1 MNPLLES
8 IVKELESGKR
18 PKGGVRSSTGTI
30 PSLGGEH
37 LDKNGGFKFDKLK
50 FIDEDFYSS
59 LKKGR
64 IKKDDILIV
73 KDGATTGKI
82 SFVSDD
88 FPYKTAAINE
98 HLFILR
104 VDPSLAVP
112 YYVFQILKSPQ
123 GQIQILKDFRGAA
136 IGGISR
142 NFIKRARIP
151 LPAIADQKRI
161 AHLLEKVERLK
172 EQRKAQLEQL
182 EQLLVSVFVNMFG
195 EPVSNPKQWKKV
207 PLSKL
212 LSRIDSGWS
221 PKCESVPANDDQW
234 GVLKLGAVTSGVFK
248 PNENKALLP
257 NVEPKKQHEVNAGD
271 LLFTRK
277 NTYELVAA
285 TTYVH
290 ETRSKLLLPDLI
302 FRLVVQDHNEI
313 HPIFLWKL
321 LSFPSQR
328 KKIQSLATGAAGS
341 MPNISKANL
350 KSTLLTVPD
359 IDLQFEFVKIVNKI
373 EVIAKKFQNSFDEL
387 DCLYGSLSQAAFKG
401 GLDLSAIQLP
411 KEPDLRTDSL
421 HIDNE
426 QPPEKQLQV
435 NFEQATRSFGVRN
448 KSLEQIKKITQPIE
462 QITKPLESITKHV
475 DLLNLPK
482 IIPDFSRDKVRQK
495 WLVKLLKEELN
506 TLDVDCLLVL
516 SEFWVF
522 AQNWISNFEQEDGD
536 RYSFSIED
544 YEVLKDFV
552 FNEVR
557 NGLLIQEY
565 EGTSNSI
572 KLKVNKK

>member
-8 IVKELESGKR
+8 IVTELESGKR
-18 PKGGVRSSTGTI
+18 PKGGVSSSTGTI

-50 FIDEDFYSS
+50 FIDEAFYNS

-64 IKKDDILIV
+64 IQENDILIV

-82 SFVSDD
+82 SFVNSD
-88 FPYKTAAINE
+88 FPYETSAINE

-104 VDPSLAVP
+104 VDPNVAVP

-151 LPAIADQKRI
+151 LPVIDDQKRI
-161 AHLLEKVERLK
+161 AHLLERVEKLK
-172 EQRKAQLEQL
+172 TQRKKQLEQL
-182 EQLLVSVFVNMFG
+182 EQLLDSVFINMFG
-195 EPVSNPKQWKKV
+195 EPVSNTKQWKKI

-248 PNENKALLP
+248 PSENKALLP
-257 NVEPKKQHEVNAGD
+257 NVEPKKQHEVNVGD

-285 TTYVH
+285 TTFVY

-302 FRLVVQDHNEI
+302 FRLVVEDHNEI

-328 KKIQSLATGAAGS
+328 KMIQSLAAGAAGS

-350 KSTLLTVPD
+350 KSTLLPVPD
-359 IDLQFEFVKIVNKI
+359 IGLQLKFVEIVNKV
-373 EVIAKKFQNSFDEL
+373 EVIKNEFQNGFNEL
-387 DCLYGSLSQAAFKG
+387 ELLYGSLSQSAFKG
-401 GLDLSAIQLP
+401 ELDLSAIQLP
-411 KEPDLRTDSL
+411 KESDREADSQHVENE
-421 HIDNE
+421 HILE
-426 QPPEKQLQV
+426 SQLQKKI
-435 NFEQATRSFGVRN
+435 ERATRSFEPVN
-448 KSLEQIKKITQPIE
+448 KSLEIIKKITQPIE
-462 QITKPLESITKHV
+462 QITKPLEIVTKYV
-475 DLLNLPK
+475 DSFNLPK
-482 IIPDFSRDKVRQK
+482 VTPDFSNDKIRQK
-495 WLVKLLKEELN
+495 WLVKLLKEQL
-506 TLDVDCLLVL
+506 TALDIDCLLAL
-516 SEFWVF
+516 SDFWEF

-536 RYSFSIED
+536 SFSFSIDD

-557 NGLLIQEY
+557 NGLLLQEY
-565 EGTSNSI
+565 EEASNSI
-572 KLKVNKK
+572 KFKVNNK